1 MKKFSIKSL
10 LVLVLA
16 LVLALSMILVAC
28 NKDEEPEEEVGYTAS
43 EYFTRLWDLSKSIGN
58 EEIKENQNIAV
69 SADLGVVVAAKN
81 ANNAVTKQVSVG
93 IAIDAVLDRHNTRTQ
108 KEITDGTFNN
118 ANVSKDTALKIKFYD
133 VNSGENWVT
142 VYYFMDEAD
151 RLYFDFAGQHSILEF
166 DYANDQ
172 LGSWLSKV
180 IFEDKT
186 LTVYDTKMQAG
197 YVYEKVEGSETE
209 YKKFYFVPEDKKI
222 NGVQYKKGYHDGTDA
237 NYKDVYYRG
246 TAAIGGIL
254 TDLST
259 KMGNDWN
266 LNVLVNDILSIIK
279 RSSETQ
285 MDLVTTIGGFAS
297 VLGVSARDAYDKD
310 GNLNIQKILTSGSLG
325 KTLFGSKIPG
335 PVTDANGVTTYSAPI
350 NTKSTVLGSVLGMA
364 SPLLTTQ
371 SVLALEFQEK
381 DNAIQNFSIRADLKN
396 LKTSAGEYP
405 SLTVAINKLQ
415 FRGVDQNKTSD
426 IVKMEVAKNQYST
439 GVNLDLA
446 LALDVDGITISPSA
460 ITNRN
465 EHFANVKDIVL
476 DGKIVVS
483 LKGKLDLKSKDN
495 KTAAVAS
502 IAYQAEGGKLEDLLT
517 ATFVG
522 DRLAV
527 KLNQALT
534 VKTTE
539 IGDDKKVVEVPLA
552 ETLVACFGE
561 YAFNGL
567 KNSKLLSKYAS
578 GFDEFAKVFFV
589 KNDDGTL
596 NKFALNPE
604 FEGGVWD
611 NVDLVSLFQ
620 KGVNFVVEKLG
631 GNGLVQFPDEEEGK
645 AKTTADTATVLR
657 QVANT
662 ITKAIPLFTT
672 GKDGL
677 TITANNINEVVSSI
691 GKEFDPNMSVD
702 GNVTSITKW
711 DNGNWIEDMAKLLV
725 IANSTYT
732 TDAAKVNVTAADIE
746 MYKNAEREKYAVAY
760 YGDSITQDRIN
771 AAKNDYKG
779 KNDDQI
785 RIALASND
793 FVAYAS
799 TLEKFFNRGSE
810 LERNANRAAAIA
822 YLEKDIIDTQIAN
835 AKKVEA
841 NKDKTDAEIRTM
853 LATQKYDN
861 MSVADKDKTII
872 GAVGQDSLKFIGKSV
887 GDESITADYA
897 ALIQAIDDAILAN
910 QGNYNVTAIRFVGK
924 TNDEITAL
932 VKTDKAFIGELLGAS
947 ATLRVDMS
955 QANGFVLAINANVA
969 DANVGITLTF
979 GASKVDTENPVK
991 DLGEGVTKDSAGWF
1005 YFAV

>member
-16 LVLALSMILVAC
+16 LVLALSMVLVAC
-28 NKDEEPEEEVGYTAS
+28 DKKEEGDGNNDGDGGNKAGYTAS
-43 EYFTRLWDLSKSIGN
+43 EYFTKLWDLSKSIGN

-81 ANNAVTKQVSVG
+81 AKNAVTKQVSIG

-133 VNSGENWVT
+133 VNSGENWAT
-142 VYYFMDEAD
+142 VYYFLSDAD

-186 LTVYDTKMQAG
+186 LTVYDKERQAG

-209 YKKFYFVPEDKKI
+209 YKKFYFVDEDKKI
-222 NGVQYKKGYHDGTDA
+222 NGVQYKKGYHEGTDA

-259 KMGNDWN
+259 KMGSDWN
-266 LNVLVNDILSIIK
+266 LNVLVNDILGIIK

-285 MDLVTTIGGFAS
+285 MDLATTVGGFAS
-297 VLGVSARDAYDKD
+297 ILGVNARDVYDKD

-325 KTLFGSKIPG
+325 KTLFGATIPS

-426 IVKMEVAKNQYST
+426 IVKMEAAKEQYST
-439 GVNLDLA
+439 DVNLDLA

-465 EHFANVKDIVL
+465 EKFADVKDIVL
-476 DGKIVVS
+476 DGQLVVS
-483 LKGKLDLKSKDN
+483 LKGKLDLKNKTDN
-495 KTAAVAS
+495 NTAAVAS
-502 IAYQAEGGKLEDLLT
+502 IAYQAKGGKLADLLT
-517 ATFVG
+517 VSFVG
-522 DRLAV
+522 NRLAV
-527 KLNQALT
+527 TLNQDLT
-534 VKTTE
+534 VKATD
-539 IGDDKKVVEVPLA
+539 GSDVKLA
-552 ETLVACFGE
+552 ETLVACFGG
-561 YAFNGL
+561 YVFDGL
-567 KNSKLLSKYAS
+567 KNSFPSAATV
-578 GFDEFAKVFFV
+578 FDDFAKVLF
-589 KNDDGTL
+589 DGEDH
-596 NKFALNPE
+596 FALNPE
-604 FEGGVWD
+604 FKGGVWD
-611 NVDLVSLFQ
+611 NINIVPAFQ
-620 KGVNFVVEKLG
+620 KGVNLLVTMLG
-631 GNGLVQFPDEEEGK
+631 GNPLVDPDASASALNLK
-645 AKTTADTATVLR
+645 SI
-657 QVANT
+657 ANT
-662 ITKAIPLFTT
+662 ITKALTLFTT
-672 GKDGL
+672 GNDGL

-691 GKEFDPNMSVD
+691 GKEFDTNMSVD

-725 IANSTYT
+725 IAGSTYK
-732 TDAAKVNVTAADIE
+732 TDAASVKVTDADIE

-760 YGDSITQDRIN
+760 YGDSITQDRID

-799 TLEKFFNRGSE
+799 TIENFLNRQSE
-810 LERNANRAAAIA
+810 IERNANRNAAIA
-822 YLEKDIIDTQIAN
+822 YIAENVVSDKEVAN

-853 LATQKYDN
+853 LAEQRYNN
-861 MSVADKDKTII
+861 MSVAGKNEAVTNAI
-872 GAVGQDSLKFIGKSV
+872 GKESVKYIGKSV
-887 GDESITADYA
+887 SDESIKADYA
-897 ALIQAIDDAILAN
+897 ALIQAIDDAIIAN
-910 QGNYNVTAIRFVGK
+910 QGKYNVTAIRFIGK

-947 ATLRVDMS
+947 ATVRIDMS
-955 QANGFVLAINANVA
+955 EANGFVLAINANVA

-979 GASKVDTENPVK
+979 GASKVDTKNPVK

-1005 YFAV
+1005 YFAF

>member
-16 LVLALSMILVAC
+16 LVLALSMVLVAC
-28 NKDEEPEEEVGYTAS
+28 DKKGDGDGNNDGDGGNKAGYTAS
-43 EYFTRLWDLSKSIGN
+43 EYFTKLWDLSKSIGN

-81 ANNAVTKQVSVG
+81 SKNAVTKQVSIG

-133 VNSGENWVT
+133 VNSGENWAT
-142 VYYFMDEAD
+142 VYYFLSDAD

-186 LTVYDTKMQAG
+186 LTVYDKEMQAG

-222 NGVQYKKGYHDGTDA
+222 GSVQYKKGYHDGTDA

-259 KMGNDWN
+259 KMGDGWN
-266 LNVLVNDILSIIK
+266 LNVLVNDILGIIK

-285 MDLVTTIGGFAS
+285 MDLATTVGGFAS
-297 VLGVSARDAYDKD
+297 ILGVNARDVYDKD

-325 KTLFGSKIPG
+325 KTLFGETIPS

-350 NTKSTVLGSVLGMA
+350 NTKSSVLGSVLSMA

-415 FRGVDQNKTSD
+415 FRGVDQNRTSD
-426 IVKMEVAKNQYST
+426 IVKMEAAKEQYST
-439 GVNLDLA
+439 DVNLDLA

-465 EHFANVKDIVL
+465 EKFADVKDIVL
-476 DGKIVVS
+476 DGQLVVS
-483 LKGKLDLKSKDN
+483 LKGKLDLKNKTDN
-495 KTAAVAS
+495 NTAAVAS
-502 IAYQAEGGKLEDLLT
+502 IAYQAKGGKLADLLSVS
-517 ATFVG
+517 FVG
-522 DRLAV
+522 GRLAV
-527 KLNQALT
+527 TLNQDLA
-534 VKTTE
+534 VKATD
-539 IGDDKKVVEVPLA
+539 GSDVKLA
-552 ETLVACFGE
+552 ETLVACFGG
-561 YAFNGL
+561 YVFDGMKNAFP
-567 KNSKLLSKYAS
+567 SAATV
-578 GFDEFAKVFFV
+578 FDDFAKVLF
-589 KNDDGTL
+589 NGEDH
-596 NKFALNPE
+596 FALNPE
-604 FEGGVWD
+604 FKGGVWD
-611 NVDLVSLFQ
+611 NINIVPAFQ
-620 KGVNFVVEKLG
+620 KGVNLLVTMLG
-631 GNGLVQFPDEEEGK
+631 GNPLV
-645 AKTTADTATVLR
+645 KTDASASAPTLPSI
-657 QVANT
+657 ANT
-662 ITKAIPLFTT
+662 ITKALTLFTT

-691 GKEFDPNMSVD
+691 GKEFDTNMSVD

-725 IANSTYT
+725 IAGSTYKADAASVKV
-732 TDAAKVNVTAADIE
+732 TDADIA

-785 RIALASND
+785 RIALAGND

-799 TLEKFFNRGSE
+799 TIGNFLNRQSE
-810 LERNANRAAAIA
+810 IERNANRDAAIA
-822 YLEKDIIDTQIAN
+822 YIAENVVSDKEVAN

-861 MSVADKDKTII
+861 MSVAGKNEAVTNAI
-872 GAVGQDSLKFIGKSV
+872 GKDSLKYIGKSV
-887 GDESITADYA
+887 GDESIKADYA

-910 QGNYNVTAIRFVGK
+910 QGNYNVTAIRFIGK

-947 ATLRVDMS
+947 ATVRIDMS
-955 QANGFVLAINANVA
+955 EANGFVLAINANVA

-979 GASKVDTENPVK
+979 GASKVDTANPVK

-1005 YFAV
+1005 YFAF

>member
-43 EYFTRLWDLSKSIGN
+43 EYFAKLWDLSKSIGN

-151 RLYFDFAGQHSILEF
+151 RLYFDFAGQHSILKF

-222 NGVQYKKGYHDGTDA
+222 DGVQYKKGYHDGTDA

-285 MDLVTTIGGFAS
+285 MDLVKTIGGFAS
-297 VLGVSARDAYDKD
+297 VLGVGARDAYDKD

-350 NTKSTVLGSVLGMA
+350 NTKSPVLGSVLGMA

-439 GVNLDLA
+439 NVNLDLA

-495 KTAAVAS
+495 NQTAAVAS

-552 ETLVACFGE
+552 ETLVSCFGG
-561 YAFNGL
+561 YVFDGIKGWDMFKDDSTALDAFANV
-567 KNSKLLSKYAS
+567 
-578 GFDEFAKVFFV
+578 FFAK
-589 KNDDGTL
+589 NTDETL

-604 FEGGVWD
+604 FKGGVWD

-620 KGVNFVVEKLG
+620 KGVNEIVKMLN
-631 GNGLVQFPDEEEGK
+631 GNPLVDPD
-645 AKTTADTATVLR
+645 ASASALNLTSI
-657 QVANT
+657 ANT
-662 ITKAIPLFTT
+662 ITKALTLFTT

-810 LERNANRAAAIA
+810 LERNANRATAIA

-872 GAVGQDSLKFIGKSV
+872 GAVGQDSLKFIGRSDS
-887 GDESITADYA
+887 DESITADYA

-910 QGNYNVTAIRFVGK
+910 QGNYNVTAIRFIGK

-1005 YFAV
+1005 YFAF